1 MITGQVPD
9 KYPYLNFL
17 WSGVGI
23 STSESVGFGM
33 DDFWGNEDPSES
45 GAALDGVSGKGV
57 GTCIV
62 VSVAEMDVSGEK
74 VGRSVSSSV
83 GRLDASSP
91 SET

>member
-17 WSGVGI
+17 RSGVGI
-23 STSESVGFGM
+23 SNSESVGFAWDGRLLG
-33 DDFWGNEDPSES
+33 DEDPSES
-45 GAALDGVSGKGV
+45 GAALDDVSGKGV
-57 GTCIV
+57 GISIV

-74 VGRSVSSSV
+74 VGISVSSSV

-91 SET
+91 SE